1 MRKIIY
7 FNKENAKLLDEL
19 THDKLDDFS
28 NYVCNLIR
36 KDIKN
41 EEMKIITLD
50 LEEIKHKLDM
60 IQESVKSG
68 IVISSNP
75 VEEIEEQT
83 TNEDD
88 DDPLDVD
95 RLLNFDDM
103 SL

>member
-1 MRKIIY
+1 
-7 FNKENAKLLDEL
+7 
-19 THDKLDDFS
+19 
-28 NYVCNLIR
+28 
-36 KDIKN
+36 
-41 EEMKIITLD
+41 MKIITLD

>member
-75 VEEIEEQT
+75 VAEIEEQT

>member
-60 IQESVKSG
+60 IQESVKGG

-75 VEEIEEQT
+75 VAEIEEQIS
-83 TNEDD
+83 DD
-88 DDPLDVD
+88 DDLLDVD

>member
-95 RLLNFDDM
+95 RVLNFDDM

>member
-41 EEMKIITLD
+41 EEMKIIALD

-60 IQESVKSG
+60 IQESVKGG

-75 VEEIEEQT
+75 IAEIKEQT

>member
-7 FNKENAKLLDEL
+7 FNKENAKLLDDL